1 MKSIRRATCAA
12 WLFVVGSAVAAP
24 LVGVTVE
31 ADRPGPVISKYLYGQ
46 SIGGLDG
53 GMWVGPASP
62 VANVRGWRKDVVVA
76 LRDLHVPLMRWPG
89 GCAPDAYHWRDGI
102 GARPHAVGTHEFF
115 DLAEQVGAD
124 AGVTANVGTGS
135 PREAADWIEYM
146 TAGGAST
153 LALLRA
159 RNGHPEPFK
168 VAFFG
173 LGNDNWGCG
182 GDMTPEYYADLYNQY
197 AVFIKARS
205 GTPPRLVAS
214 GGDVGWTEQ
223 VGRKERIRDYRDV
236 VGMRSG
242 AEAAGDD
249 VWAPALALADA
260 IARHGAA
267 LDKNDP
273 AGKVRL
279 AVDDWAT
286 RDDHGGRRRQDALR
300 DALAAALRFHVFHA
314 HAGRLAMATIAQT
327 VNVDQALVLTE
338 GDRIVLTPTYY
349 VFKMHVPFQDA
360 TALPVRLEHDPGNVA
375 GDVAAPTVSASAAR
389 GRDGALYLSLVNR
402 DPGKS
407 VDVVVGVAGA
417 RAAYAGGVVLHA
429 GSLDARNTFA
439 APAAVAPV
447 PLRARAADGGRLRMQ
462 LPAASVA
469 VVALRETA
477 ATCVERRRSGVVS
490 TARCPAPSR

>member
-24 LVGVTVE
+24 LVGVTVD
-31 ADRPGPVISKYLYGQ
+31 AGRPGPVISKYLYGQ

-62 VANVRGWRKDVVVA
+62 VANVRGWRKDVVDA

-124 AGVTANVGTGS
+124 AGVTGNVGTGS

-173 LGNDNWGCG
+173 LGNESWGCG

-197 AVFIKARS
+197 AVFIKGRS
-205 GTPPRLVAS
+205 GTSPRLVAS
-214 GGDVGWTEQ
+214 GGDVAWTEQ
-223 VGRKERIRDYRDV
+223 VSRKERVRDYRDAI
-236 VGMRSG
+236 GMRSG
-242 AEAAGDD
+242 ADAGGGD

-260 IARHGAA
+260 IGRHAAA

-273 AGKVRL
+273 SGKMRL
-279 AVDDWAT
+279 AVDEWAART
-286 RDDHGGRRRQDALR
+286 GHGGPQRQDALR

-314 HAGRLAMATIAQT
+314 HAGRLVMASIAQT
-327 VNVDQALVLTE
+327 VNAGQSLVLTD
-338 GDRIVLTPTYY
+338 GDRIVLTPTYH

-360 TALPVRLEHDPGNVA
+360 TALPVRVGYDRGNVTD
-375 GDVAAPTVSASAAR
+375 GGAAPMVSVSAAR
-389 GRDGALYLSLVNR
+389 GRDGALYLSLVNT

-407 VDVVVGVAGA
+407 VDVVVGVVGA
-417 RAAYAGGVVLHA
+417 RAGYAGGIVLRA
-429 GSLDARNTFA
+429 GALDARNTFA
-439 APAAVAPV
+439 APATVAPV
-447 PLRARAADGGRLRMQ
+447 PLRARAADGGRLRMS
-462 LPAASVA
+462 LPAGSVA
-469 VVALRETA
+469 VVALRETPPP
-477 ATCVERRRSGVVS
+477 RRGQYGPGPGAV
-490 TARCPAPSR
+490 TLK